1 MEIEENL
8 GFSTWI
14 DDDDIGP
21 AFSEDVSRNCCFRV
35 ILCIETKIVKIEKKI
50 IVCSNGED
58 EHHG

>member
-35 ILCIETKIVKIEKKI
+35 ILCKETKIVRLRRRL
-50 IVCSNGED
+50 
-58 EHHG
+58 